1 MLLNTVGIRI
11 LTLPPSLNNDTT
23 QQHAATEFLANDDSD
38 LDEFY
43 EALSQTGTKPAILS
57 LIPKYS
63 NIPKSS
69 LAGFLKDLQ
78 QLHRTENIKSQYHEL
93 IPGLGVS

>member
-1 MLLNTVGIRI
+1 VNGFFKMLLNTVGIRI

-63 NIPKSS
+63 DKYIPEFSS
-69 LAGFLKDLQ
+69 WFSQGFAATSSD
-78 QLHRTENIKSQYHEL
+78 
-93 IPGLGVS
+93 